1 MWEDN
6 HELLAQRFPHGLQWL
21 RDTLGVP
28 FACHMG
34 KWYHLFISI
43 YFIIYLSFFSIFSC
57 RVSDSPYTKNE
68 SYGFV
73 TEKQWAVPTSIEFWD
88 YIFANASGWG
98 LNTIKQD
105 HIVCSS
111 SSLY

>member
-1 MWEDN
+1 MVTP
-6 HELLAQRFPHGLQWL
+6 L
-21 RDTLGVP
+21 
-28 FACHMG
+28 
-34 KWYHLFISI
+34 HL
-43 YFIIYLSFFSIFSC
+43 YFIIYLSFFSFFSC

-111 SSLY
+111 SSLFLIFLFSFGKYLYPKC